1 MRARANQYGYP
12 EGFRSVVV
20 IAKVGASRDETKTQ
34 ARKSSQL
41 CEPTSRLS
49 ESAPEEAP
57 HLTVHDLLDE
67 PACSQS
73 SLSRRAHND
82 DRALPAL
89 SADRVLAVSW
99 TIWSMVQEMM
109 RIGLL

>member
-1 MRARANQYGYP
+1 MLYVLFVDDGADACRLYARP
-12 EGFRSVVV
+12 RSP
-20 IAKVGASRDETKTQ
+20 SRPQ
-34 ARKSSQL
+34 
-41 CEPTSRLS
+41 
-49 ESAPEEAP
+49 SAEEAP
-57 HLTVHDLLDE
+57 HISQSTMLDE

-89 SADRVLAVSW
+89 SADRVLAVFC

>member
-1 MRARANQYGYP
+1 MSSSWMMARMP
-12 EGFRSVVV
+12 VGFTHDPALR
-20 IAKVGASRDETKTQ
+20 VGPRGGPA
-34 ARKSSQL
+34 
-41 CEPTSRLS
+41 
-49 ESAPEEAP
+49 

-89 SADRVLAVSW
+89 SADRVLAVFC